1 MGPFVRVSVSG
12 LVENFG
18 VGSSLGDDVMG
29 AFGTKSSRPALVF
42 WGALCKHRVNT
53 LGTWPDSIISF

>member
-42 WGALCKHRVNT
+42 
-53 LGTWPDSIISF
+53 LGGLVQTPRQHPRHMAR